1 MAQQNRSK
9 ELWLIPKRGNLHQTI
24 CLIDGIIDRNYSG
37 TSWNPSKQDNLGVNL
52 KKWGATNDG
61 KNISQQSIRTLVA
74 SIPQY
79 LGFLYI
85 DPYVNSKTNIL
96 RLTPAGQKLW
106 DNNNK
111 KLVKLRN
118 LRDDK
123 NKTIQTS
130 DDVLHQMEKLQL
142 TNPIILKDC
151 ENISVF
157 PFRFLAKLLKK
168 RIQLKKVYL
177 NMMPKEI

>member
-74 SIPQY
+74 SMPQY

-85 DPYVNSKTNIL
+85 DPYANSKTNIL
-96 RLTPAGQKLW
+96 RLTPAGAIY
-106 DNNNK
+106 NNGTW
-111 KLVKLRN
+111 
-118 LRDDK
+118 
-123 NKTIQTS
+123 TI
-130 DDVLHQMEKLQL
+130 
-142 TNPIILKDC
+142 
-151 ENISVF
+151 
-157 PFRFLAKLLKK
+157 
-168 RIQLKKVYL
+168 
-177 NMMPKEI
+177 